1 MLGFRTSASRGAA
14 SRAEAANLRLASDA
28 GARRAEHCRAPA
40 FLPCSVFAPAH
51 HAAPRHALRLQTFAW
66 LRTQALAVRSTA
78 EHYVLAMLGFRT
90 SASRGAAS
98 RAEAANLRLAARH
111 GG

>member
-40 FLPCSVFAPAH
+40 FLPCSVFAPAR
-51 HAAPRHALRLQTFAW
+51 HAAPRNALRLQTFAW

-78 EHYVLAMLGFRT
+78 EH
-90 SASRGAAS
+90 
-98 RAEAANLRLAARH
+98 LRSCHARFSH
-111 GG
+111 QRITRRRVTR